1 MRMILKLS
9 LKNLFRNKR
18 RSLLTSLAV
27 GVGLATMCFTDG
39 LLEGMNV
46 SMIKNTIGSL
56 VGEAQVHNEKFINT
70 QEVEHTIEDQVRI
83 KSFLSND
90 KSIDAFTERVKSY
103 GMLASPRNTR
113 NIQMYGIN
121 TSRERKV
128 NKTFK
133 YMFKGEYKIS
143 KGGIILG
150 KKLFEDLEL
159 KLGERVVFTTAEA
172 FTGELTQ
179 VQLNV
184 VGVISFGSD
193 SMDEAIAFINI
204 GELQQL
210 LNLQDKIH
218 EISIKFK
225 DLKHAKDLKLS
236 IWSDV
241 SFSVNKMRGWYD
253 IVPGIESMMD
263 LKAQSSKFMYS
274 ILMILISFGV
284 MNSLFMAI
292 YERRYEFGVLR
303 AIGTRDSQIVLII
316 IFESLFLSLISVF
329 AGVLIFSLV
338 SLPAVIYGLDY
349 SGVEVNSVTF
359 REPIFLVYDFNQFF
373 LFPLMMI
380 FFTVLISFYPALF
393 TIKLSLNSSIKRS
406 L

>member
-133 YMFKGEYKIS
+133 YI
-143 KGGIILG
+143 
-150 KKLFEDLEL
+150 
-159 KLGERVVFTTAEA
+159 
-172 FTGELTQ
+172 
-179 VQLNV
+179 
-184 VGVISFGSD
+184 
-193 SMDEAIAFINI
+193 
-204 GELQQL
+204 
-210 LNLQDKIH
+210 
-218 EISIKFK
+218 
-225 DLKHAKDLKLS
+225 
-236 IWSDV
+236 
-241 SFSVNKMRGWYD
+241 
-253 IVPGIESMMD
+253 
-263 LKAQSSKFMYS
+263 
-274 ILMILISFGV
+274 
-284 MNSLFMAI
+284 
-292 YERRYEFGVLR
+292 
-303 AIGTRDSQIVLII
+303 
-316 IFESLFLSLISVF
+316 
-329 AGVLIFSLV
+329 
-338 SLPAVIYGLDY
+338 
-349 SGVEVNSVTF
+349 
-359 REPIFLVYDFNQFF
+359 
-373 LFPLMMI
+373 
-380 FFTVLISFYPALF
+380 
-393 TIKLSLNSSIKRS
+393 
-406 L
+406 